1 MARRTKG
8 EGTLRK
14 RKDGRW
20 EGWFNIGKDENG
32 KVKRKSVTAK
42 TKTECQEKLKKAMNE
57 YYNQQQVM
65 LSHTYLTSSNPTLEE
80 WYYIWLETFC
90 KPVVKE
96 YTAQGYQQRFRA
108 YILPKLG
115 SYKLQEL
122 STVVCQQ
129 FIVDLFNNGRT
140 RERKN
145 ATKELSIA
153 TVSSVKRIL
162 HICLEKAVDEEL
174 ISKNPCS
181 KVKLPNA
188 QKPEMKTLKKEEL
201 SAFLEETKKSDCY
214 EFYYLE
220 LTTGLRLGEICALT
234 WDDLDIENKTI
245 NVNKSVMRVNNKIV
259 VNTPKTKSS
268 IRKVKLCNECVE
280 LLLQLK
286 QKQIVESKYMFPS
299 PVTGELRD
307 TAAVTRRLHR
317 IQDRAGIPRIRFH
330 DLRHSF
336 ATLSLEQGV
345 DIKTVSHMLGHTDAG
360 FTMNTY
366 MHVTDTMQES
376 VANTMGNLLDSNTK
390 GKIVK
395 FPA

>member
-14 RKDGRW
+14 RTDGRW

-42 TKTECQEKLKKAMNE
+42 TKTECQEKLKKAMDE
-57 YYNQQQVM
+57 YYNHQQVM
-65 LSHTYLTSSNPTLEE
+65 SSHTYLTSSNPTLEE

-129 FIVDLFNNGRT
+129 FIVDLYNNGRT

-245 NVNKSVMRVNNKIV
+245 DINKSVMRVNNKIV

>member
-20 EGWFNIGKDENG
+20 EGWFNIGKDESG
-32 KVKRKSVTAK
+32 KIKRKSVTAK
-42 TKTECQEKLKKAMNE
+42 TKTECQEKLKKVMDE

-65 LSHTYLTSSNPTLEE
+65 SSHTYLTSSNPTLEE

-129 FIVDLFNNGRT
+129 FIVDLFNNSRT
-140 RERKN
+140 RERQN

-201 SAFLEETKKSDCY
+201 SAFLEETKKSACY

-245 NVNKSVMRVNNKIV
+245 NVNKSVMRVNNKII

-376 VANTMGNLLDSNTK
+376 VANTMGDLLDSNTK

>member
-14 RKDGRW
+14 RTDGRW

-42 TKTECQEKLKKAMNE
+42 TKTECQEKLKKVMDE

-65 LSHTYLTSSNPTLEE
+65 SSHTYLTSSNPTLEE

-145 ATKELSIA
+145 AIKELSIA

-201 SAFLEETKKSDCY
+201 SAFLEETKNTGCY

>member
-14 RKDGRW
+14 RTDGRW

-32 KVKRKSVTAK
+32 KIKRKSVTAK
-42 TKTECQEKLKKAMNE
+42 TKTECQEKLKKAMDE

-65 LSHTYLTSSNPTLEE
+65 SSHTYLTSSNPTLED